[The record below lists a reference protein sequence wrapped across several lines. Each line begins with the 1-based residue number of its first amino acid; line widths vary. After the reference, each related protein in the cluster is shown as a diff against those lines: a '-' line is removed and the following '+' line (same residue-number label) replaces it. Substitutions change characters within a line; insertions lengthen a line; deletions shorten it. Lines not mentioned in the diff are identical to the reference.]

1 MLLHTSKPRILHCIE
16 NHAIHF
22 PKKMEEPVQNL
33 PGQVKSFLSSSRAS
47 ESKSHTCQLMFSVHF
62 LGNSENSKLLLIL
75 KSPNQAMDVILM
87 FFHLT
92 NSYQTTLVKKKE
104 KRSKEVLLVCV
115 CVSCSAV
122 PASLRPHRVLPTRL
136 LHPWDFPGKN
146 TGVGWCFL
154 LQGVFLTQISNLGL
168 LHRRQ
173 TFY

>member
-1 MLLHTSKPRILHCIE
+1 
-16 NHAIHF
+16 
-22 PKKMEEPVQNL
+22 
-33 PGQVKSFLSSSRAS
+33 
-47 ESKSHTCQLMFSVHF
+47 
-62 LGNSENSKLLLIL
+62 
-75 KSPNQAMDVILM
+75 MDVILM

-92 NSYQTTLVKKKE
+92 NSYQTTLVLSAEVEVRRLVVKKKE